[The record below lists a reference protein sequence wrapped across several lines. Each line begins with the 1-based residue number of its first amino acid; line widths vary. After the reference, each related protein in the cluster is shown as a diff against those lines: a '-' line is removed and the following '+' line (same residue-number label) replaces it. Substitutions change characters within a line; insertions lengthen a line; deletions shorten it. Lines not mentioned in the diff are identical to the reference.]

1 MTQGSDDICCLES
14 AGTPPETRL
23 VLVHILL
30 LLSWGTN
37 IHFCRDRFPLLKT
50 EEPFAKAVL
59 LLSNMR
65 WGSFLRS
72 QSLAR
77 RRVDITAKVPDT
89 KCRDGGADSIAK
101 FSAYLKATADFAV
114 SAVTAAVLKPILQ
127 RSTNGPTADSD
138 FHAARQPLPTL
149 ASGSVTFDVDSNP
162 ESI

>member
-1 MTQGSDDICCLES
+1 M
-14 AGTPPETRL
+14 GTLP
-23 VLVHILL
+23 
-30 LLSWGTN
+30 
-37 IHFCRDRFPLLKT
+37 
-50 EEPFAKAVL
+50 
-59 LLSNMR
+59 
-65 WGSFLRS
+65 S

-77 RRVDITAKVPDT
+77 RHMDIAAKVPAT
-89 KCRDGGADSIAK
+89 KYRDGGADSIAK

-114 SAVTAAVLKPILQ
+114 LAVTAAAALKPILQ

>member
-1 MTQGSDDICCLES
+1 MIFAAWLWTEQGLVPLCSDQS
-14 AGTPPETRL
+14 
-23 VLVHILL
+23 
-30 LLSWGTN
+30 
-37 IHFCRDRFPLLKT
+37 PLLKT

-77 RRVDITAKVPDT
+77 RRVDIAAKVPDT

-114 SAVTAAVLKPILQ
+114 LAVTAAAAVLKPTLQ
-127 RSTNGPTADSD
+127 RSTKADTD
-138 FHAARQPLPTL
+138 FHAGRQPLPPL
-149 ASGSVTFDVDSNP
+149 ASGSATFDVDSNP
-162 ESI
+162 EEI